1 MRFTLPPC
9 DPAWAA
15 VVAWRDSHSVDAVT
29 FSRGHDTDG
38 RTALRLAG
46 VLPNGGLLDVTE
58 ATLAALLT
66 VASAEVAA
74 AQ

>member
-1 MRFTLPPC
+1 
-9 DPAWAA
+9 
-15 VVAWRDSHSVDAVT
+15 VT